1 MNALVIGG
9 TQFVGPHLVEA
20 LRARDVQVTLF
31 NRGRHS
37 TPPQDGVEIVVGD
50 REHDLER
57 LGGRRFDTVVDTCGF
72 VPRIVD
78 ISLRALAGATSHYVF
93 VSTISVYADPLDGA
107 RDESSTLATT
117 DDAAVETITP
127 ETYGPLKALCEAA
140 VLRAMPGA
148 ALIVRPG
155 LIVGPLD
162 PTDRFTYWP
171 HRAAL
176 GGEMLVPG
184 ARDHPLSFIDVRD
197 LAEFIASAALTRL
210 TGTFN
215 AAGDPNALTMGGL
228 IDACVSASE
237 GKTVPVWVDEGFI
250 EENAVEPWSELPVW
264 IPTGHDSLMH
274 ASSAKAV
281 RRHLRYR
288 PLPETVR
295 ATLEWTR
302 GQGLDRSLKA
312 GLTSGREAEL
322 LALWRRR

>member
-9 TQFVGPHLVEA
+9 TQFIGPHLVDA
-20 LRARDVQVTLF
+20 LRARSVDVTLF
-31 NRGRHS
+31 NRGHRS
-37 TPPQDGVEIVVGD
+37 PPAREGVEIVVGD

-57 LGGRRFDTVVDTCGF
+57 LAGRRFDTVVDTCGF
-72 VPRIVD
+72 VPRIVGV
-78 ISLRALAGATSHYVF
+78 SLRALAGATSQYIF

-107 RDESSTLATT
+107 QDESSTLATT
-117 DDAAVETITP
+117 NDAAIETITA

-184 ARDHPLSFIDVRD
+184 ERDHPVSFIDVRD
-197 LAEFIASAALTRL
+197 LAEFIASAALTRS

-228 IDACVSASE
+228 IDACVSASD
-237 GKTVPVWVDEGFI
+237 GKTVPVWVDEDFI
-250 EENAVEPWSELPVW
+250 AENAVEPWAELPVW

-281 RRHLRYR
+281 RSHLRYR
-288 PLPETVR
+288 PLAETVR

-302 GQGLDRSLKA
+302 GQGLDRPLKA
-312 GLTSGREAEL
+312 GLTSAREAEL